1 MEVPASGMLTLIL
14 ESSCHSPLPE
24 SHLILQDPAL
34 AKETWTEMAVC
45 QQQGQTAWDL
55 MCFLL
60 LFWQL
65 QIPALEGHIPPPIQ
79 RGLRGRYI
87 KEAVFP
93 K

>member
-1 MEVPASGMLTLIL
+1 MEVPASAMLTLLL
-14 ESSCHSPLPE
+14 ETSCRSSLPE

-45 QQQGQTAWDL
+45 QQQGQTVWDL

-60 LFWQL
+60 PFWQL
-65 QIPALEGHIPPPIQ
+65 QTPALEGHIPPPIQ
-79 RGLRGRYI
+79 CGLRVRYI